1 MNTSPLSRKCSSR
14 QGFSLVELALALGVA
29 GFCLTTVLGLLPVG
43 LASNQVSLN
52 QTVAANIT
60 SAIQSDLNCTPLASG
75 TSPEFGFAI
84 PSAGNSTTLETIYL
98 TADGIATARNNPPTA
113 TGTAAS
119 RYRATLWFNSPA
131 QGQRTATAVRILV
144 TWPALADG
152 NPASSPQYYTGS
164 YEADTTLNRN

>member
-1 MNTSPLSRKCSSR
+1 MNTIPLRRKCSST
-14 QGFSLVELALALGVA
+14 QGFSLVELALALGIA
-29 GFCLTTVLGLLPVG
+29 GFCLTTVLGLIPVG

-75 TSPEFGFAI
+75 TSPEFGFTI
-84 PSAGNSTTLETIYL
+84 PSAGNSASLETIYL
-98 TADGIATARNNPPTA
+98 TADGSATARNNPPTA
-113 TGTAAS
+113 TGTAVS

-131 QGQRTATAVRILV
+131 QGRTATAVRILV

-152 NPASSPQYYTGS
+152 NPASSPQYYSGS